1 MLNINSP
8 TVQAM
13 MQNTPQGFGNMPV
26 YYGNTPSIDSTIQTP
41 YPSPKEMLMQSGQQN
56 IYAPVQFQSPVYSS
70 QPQYVGG
77 YNPGFDAAFAGYSNP
92 YMGYGYSGY
101 TGYGYNGYGYPQMVP
116 LDPDAQIVFQMAQE
130 NGISFKDQLE
140 MESNMYKQL
149 SRITSKY
156 LNRSEEDTVK
166 HEKMFDI
173 YNKFE
178 QPQQQPQNYYSPIP
192 NMHICIKVGTEIV
205 SDIPSGSISYY
216 NRSAW
221 VQKLIIDD
229 INTTSML
236 SNRYSQMH
244 ANAIERKFDDV
255 DLVDFFNNSQTSV
268 LDTNKELEINE
279 EITAL
284 NIDLSITKLIIQE
297 GTSFKVETNN
307 DSLINYQKN
316 NTLYIKEESGNWF
329 QKYKNLELVITLPND
344 FLFTNVSIN
353 TGAGSVFLESLKTN
367 YLDLEMGAG
376 KVTIN
381 NLEVSDECFLNGGAG
396 SMEIL
401 DGLINNLDLDVGVGK
416 FSLTSLLTGNNK
428 IDAGV
433 GELNLNILNQK
444 ADYKIEVNKGIGSIL
459 IDSVSISDG
468 EIVGNGS
475 NTIYVDGGVGK
486 IDIKFH

>member
-1 MLNINSP
+1 MTGQKIIKWFGIFLAIFLIINIIS
-8 TVQAM
+8 
-13 MQNTPQGFGNMPV
+13 
-26 YYGNTPSIDSTIQTP
+26 
-41 YPSPKEMLMQSGQQN
+41 
-56 IYAPVQFQSPVYSS
+56 
-70 QPQYVGG
+70 
-77 YNPGFDAAFAGYSNP
+77 
-92 YMGYGYSGY
+92 
-101 TGYGYNGYGYPQMVP
+101 
-116 LDPDAQIVFQMAQE
+116 
-130 NGISFKDQLE
+130 GISMAVF
-140 MESNMYKQL
+140 
-149 SRITSKY
+149 T
-156 LNRSEEDTVK
+156 
-166 HEKMFDI
+166 F
-173 YNKFE
+173 FE
-178 QPQQQPQNYYSPIP
+178 
-192 NMHICIKVGTEIV
+192 
-205 SDIPSGSISYY
+205 
-216 NRSAW
+216 A
-221 VQKLIIDD
+221 
-229 INTTSML
+229 
-236 SNRYSQMH
+236 
-244 ANAIERKFDDV
+244 
-255 DLVDFFNNSQTSV
+255 VDFFNDSQTSV

-401 DGLINNLDLDVGVGK
+401 DGIINNLDLDVGVGK

-444 ADYKIEVNKGIGSIL
+444 ADYKIEVSKGIGSIL

>member
-13 MQNTPQGFGNMPV
+13 MQNTPQGFGNMSV
-26 YYGNTPSIDSTIQTP
+26 YYGNTPSMDSTIQTP

-56 IYAPVQFQSPVYSS
+56 VYAPVQFQSPVYSS

-116 LDPDAQIVFQMAQE
+116 LDPDAQIVYQMAQE

-255 DLVDFFNNSQTSV
+255 DLVDFFNNCIGTLITDDLEYRLNMQRMTRSAESYNREKFCR
-268 LDTNKELEINE
+268 LLNNNGIKSRYNKDAVERYVGRYGIMPDGRPVSPGHDPAIAQSFAINPKTGQL
-279 EITAL
+279 EITAP
-284 NIDLSITKLIIQE
+284 NFISNRIEQARQSFIRSIE
-297 GTSFKVETNN
+297 
-307 DSLINYQKN
+307 
-316 NTLYIKEESGNWF
+316 
-329 QKYKNLELVITLPND
+329 
-344 FLFTNVSIN
+344 
-353 TGAGSVFLESLKTN
+353 
-367 YLDLEMGAG
+367 
-376 KVTIN
+376 
-381 NLEVSDECFLNGGAG
+381 
-396 SMEIL
+396 
-401 DGLINNLDLDVGVGK
+401 
-416 FSLTSLLTGNNK
+416 
-428 IDAGV
+428 
-433 GELNLNILNQK
+433 
-444 ADYKIEVNKGIGSIL
+444 
-459 IDSVSISDG
+459 
-468 EIVGNGS
+468 
-475 NTIYVDGGVGK
+475 
-486 IDIKFH
+486 